1 MNKEQL
7 KKKLL
12 SQAKRNK
19 TFLKI
24 NSKLSDDLLEMLEE
38 KGYNV
43 KQVSTET
50 VIRWGEPHRKNI
62 LPEDDFPTKDELHRM
77 MPKIFKKKADD
88 KIKRIDMALK
98 KAKQQDKDVLRSN
111 IKVGMNDMS
120 KSAYELGQ
128 YIIDHYSYC
137 LIKSDYDE
145 DSSVTLE
152 LTIDVT
158 KWIH

>member
-12 SQAKRNK
+12 LQAKRNK
-19 TFLKI
+19 TFLTIKT
-24 NSKLSDDLLEMLEE
+24 KLSDDLLEMLDG

-43 KQVSTET
+43 KQVSNET
-50 VIRWGEPHRKNI
+50 VIRWGEPHKKNV
-62 LPEDDFPTKDELHRM
+62 LPEDDFPTKDELHRI

-88 KIKRIDMALK
+88 KIKRIDFALK
-98 KAKQQDKDVLRSN
+98 KAEEQGRDVLRSN
-111 IKVGMNDMS
+111 IKIGMNDMS

-128 YIIDHYSYC
+128 YIIDYYSYC
-137 LIKSDYDE
+137 LIKTNYDVGK
-145 DSSVTLE
+145 SITLE
-152 LTIDVT
+152 LTFDVT